1 MTRILSG
8 IQPSGKLH
16 LGNLI
21 GAVSNWAV
29 LQNKYESFFEIA
41 DLHALT
47 TGYSDT
53 KDFAKSIR
61 DLAIDLLSAG
71 IDPDK
76 ATLFIQSQVPEHSEL
91 HLIFS
96 MITPLSWLERVPTY
110 KSKIA
115 ELKEIDLATYGF
127 LGYPVLQAA
136 DILIYKADL
145 VPVGQDQLPHLE
157 LTREIARRFN
167 NLYSN
172 IFPEP
177 KEMMTSFS
185 VIAGLDGRKMSKS
198 YGNAVAISDPSDV
211 IRKKINSAVTDP
223 ARIKKDDP
231 GHPDVCVVYSYHRI
245 YGASGAPE
253 IAIKC
258 TAGTIGCVA
267 CKALLIE
274 KLVKAL
280 EPIRQKRLELEKNPK
295 KVDDIL
301 EKGRKRASE
310 EARKTLA
317 QAKKAMNL
325 T

>member
-1 MTRILSG
+1 MARILSG

-16 LGNLI
+16 LGNLT
-21 GAVSNWAV
+21 GAVSNWAA
-29 LQNKYESFFEIA
+29 LQNKHESLFFIA

-61 DLAIDLLSAG
+61 ELAVDLLSAG

-110 KSKIA
+110 KSKI
-115 ELKEIDLATYGF
+115 EEIKGVDLATYGF

-136 DILIYKADL
+136 DILIYKAEF

-167 NLYSN
+167 NLYGKV
-172 IFPEP
+172 FPEP
-177 KEMMTSFS
+177 KEMLTNFP
-185 VIAGLDGRKMSKS
+185 VIPGLDGRKMSKS
-198 YGNAVAISDPSDV
+198 YGNSIALSDQPDV
-211 IRKKINSAVTDP
+211 IRKKVSLAVTDP

-231 GHPDVCVVYSYHRI
+231 GHPEVCVVHSYYKI
-245 YGASGAPE
+245 YGKEVSQEIEKKCRAGA
-253 IAIKC
+253 
-258 TAGTIGCVA
+258 IGCVE
-267 CKALLIE
+267 CKKQLAEI
-274 KLVKAL
+274 LVKVL
-280 EPIRQKRLELEKNPK
+280 EGPRQKRKDLEKDTQ

-301 EKGRKRASE
+301 EKGRKKASE
-310 EARKTLA
+310 EARRTLSEV
-317 QAKKAMNL
+317 KKAMHL

>member
-1 MTRILSG
+1 MARILSG

-16 LGNLI
+16 LGNLT
-21 GAVSNWAV
+21 GAVSNWAA
-29 LQNKYESFFEIA
+29 LQNKHESLFFIA

-61 DLAIDLLSAG
+61 ELAVDLLSAG

-110 KSKIA
+110 KSKI
-115 ELKEIDLATYGF
+115 EEIKGVDLATYGF

-136 DILIYKADL
+136 DILIYKAEF

-167 NLYSN
+167 NLYGKV
-172 IFPEP
+172 FPEP
-177 KEMMTSFS
+177 KEMLTNFP
-185 VIAGLDGRKMSKS
+185 VIPGLDGRKMSKS
-198 YGNAVAISDPSDV
+198 YGNSIALSDQPDV
-211 IRKKINSAVTDP
+211 IRKKVSLAVTDP

-231 GHPDVCVVYSYHRI
+231 GHPEVCVVHSYYKI
-245 YGASGAPE
+245 YGKEVSQEIEKKCRAGA
-253 IAIKC
+253 
-258 TAGTIGCVA
+258 IGCVE
-267 CKALLIE
+267 CKKQLAEI
-274 KLVKAL
+274 LVKVL
-280 EPIRQKRLELEKNPK
+280 EGPRQKRKDLEKDPK

-301 EKGRKRASE
+301 EKGRKKASE
-310 EARKTLA
+310 EARRTLSEV
-317 QAKKAMNL
+317 KKAMHL